1 MASSIT
7 VPLDD
12 QTERT
17 LSRMSQ
23 ESGRTLDEIAKEAI
37 ERFAAVQEFHRLRQL
52 ITPFARDAG
61 FLEEEDVFKEIS

>member
-1 MASSIT
+1 MASTIT

-23 ESGRTLDEIAKEAI
+23 ESGRTLDEIAREAI
-37 ERFAAVQEFHRLRQL
+37 ERFAAVQEFHKLRQR
-52 ITPFARDAG
+52 ITPYARKAG
-61 FLEEEDVFKEIS
+61 FVEEEDVFREVS